1 MEEWTEDGILYQMIH
16 EREIDEISSFL
27 FKYFFPDEPMYIGI
41 GYEIDDVVADFTST
55 WLLKLLES
63 HLSFKAVDP
72 VTKETMAI
80 RLNDCSANQELPDIT
95 GMIDTLPAEKQ
106 ENMKK
111 CATHLRFLSILMDQS
126 EFANI
131 FPTDSTQILEMVMLC
146 TSPNFRKRGLG
157 SKLVDQ
163 TIKFA
168 RRSGYKA
175 IKGSVTGAFS
185 KKIYDN
191 LGFEKLREIQYK
203 GYEMDGE
210 EIFVNDMGVH
220 TSGAFYIMRL

>member
-1 MEEWTEDGILYQMIH
+1 MEEWTEDGVLYQMIH
-16 EREIDEISSFL
+16 ESEADEISSFL
-27 FKYFFPDEPMYIGI
+27 FKYFFPDEPIYIGI
-41 GYEIDDVVADFTST
+41 GYEIDDVVGAFISE
-55 WLLKLLES
+55 WLVKLLQS

-80 RLNDCSANQELPDIT
+80 RLNDCSSKQDLPNMAH
-95 GMIDTLPAEKQ
+95 MIDTLPAEKK

-111 CATHLRFLSILMDQS
+111 CAKHLLFLSILTDQS
-126 EFANI
+126 EFTNLLPAD
-131 FPTDSTQILEMVMLC
+131 PTKVLEMVMLC

-168 RRSGYKA
+168 KRRSYEA
-175 IKGSVTGAFS
+175 IKGCVTGLFS
-185 KKIYDN
+185 KKIYDKA
-191 LGFEKLREIQYK
+191 GFEKLREIQYK

-220 TSGAFYIMRL
+220 TSGAFYIMKL

>member
-1 MEEWTEDGILYQMIH
+1 MEEWTEDGVLYQIIH
-16 EREIDEISSFL
+16 EREVDEISSFL
-27 FKYFFPDEPMYIGI
+27 FNYFFPDEPIYIGI
-41 GYEIDDVVADFTST
+41 GCEIDDVLADFTT
-55 WLLKLLES
+55 KWLVEVLES

-72 VTKETMAI
+72 VTKEIMAI
-80 RLNDCSANQELPDIT
+80 RLNDCSSDKDIT
-95 GMIDTLPAEKQ
+95 SMIEMLPAEKH

-111 CATHLRFLSILMDQS
+111 WVKQLRFLSILMDKS
-126 EFANI
+126 EFASM
-131 FPTDSTQILEMVMLC
+131 FPTDSTQVLEMVMLC

-168 RRSGYKA
+168 RKSGYKV

-191 LGFEKLREIQYK
+191 FGFEKLREIQYK
-203 GYEMDGE
+203 GYKMDGE

-220 TSGAFYIMRL
+220 TSGAFYIVKI